1 MINIVIPMA
10 GEGSRFKAAGY
21 QVPKPFI
28 KIDGVSMVRKVM
40 DNVSPLEPHR
50 FILIHRKEHLLEM
63 GEFRGLENVHLVQ
76 LDEKTEGAAC
86 TVLMAEKYINSNDPL
101 IIANSDQLVKW
112 NNGTKEVKVHFGYTS
127 NLTFRACNSIQDMI
141 NAARLNLCDGMIAT
155 FKDTNPKWSFV
166 RTEMDH
172 FGIPLV
178 KEVAE
183 KDPISNQATCGIYYY
198 TAGRYFV
205 EAAKAMI
212 RDNERVRGEF
222 YVCPVYNKMMKMFPF
237 MNRISIY
244 EVERM
249 IGLGTPEDLEAYLY
263 ESETFK

>member
-40 DNVSPLEPHR
+40 ENVTPLEPHR

-63 GEFRGLENVHLVQ
+63 GEFRGLENVKLVE

-86 TVLMAEKYINSNDPL
+86 TVLKAEKYITPTDPL

-112 NNGTKEVKVHFGYTS
+112 NGRNRQVKVHFGYTS
-127 NLTFRACNSIQDMI
+127 NLFFKETNSIQDMI
-141 NAARLNLCDGMIAT
+141 NDARIKLCDGIIAT
-155 FKDTNPKWSFV
+155 FRDTHPKWSFV
-166 RTEMDH
+166 RSRYDN
-172 FGIPLV
+172 FGVPLV
-178 KEVAE
+178 EEVAE
-183 KDPISNQATCGIYYY
+183 KNPISSHATCGIYYY
-198 TAGRYFV
+198 SFGELFTR
-205 EAAKAMI
+205 AARQMI
-212 RDNERVRGEF
+212 ASNERTNGEF
-222 YVCPVYNKMMKMFPF
+222 YVCPVYNKILKMSPLY
-237 MNRISIY
+237 RISTY
-244 EVERM
+244 QVERM

-263 ESETFK
+263 ESETFR